1 MDKDM
6 QENEEK
12 SGVAS
17 RFICTANHGF
27 APYAQEE
34 LRRLFGSVKSTVL
47 IPGEVLLVTLS
58 EETTAVVERIQAQAP
73 MFLRHLFP
81 VQFQEESGSLD
92 TVLTRLAAFVMNRSE
107 LQGQI
112 LSVQVRKSTDSQWE
126 DSTGAL
132 KQAITDKLAEA
143 PLDFAVRGADYVL
156 SVFAGQQFWYA
167 GISRPDDNL
176 SDWNGGA
183 VRFQKEEGQVSRAKF
198 KLLEAEA
205 AFGIDFTAFRKAL
218 DIGAAPGG
226 WTSFLLERG
235 LEVTAVDPA
244 RMDPS
249 VLQSPRLTFL
259 RKNAGEVKFRDSEFD
274 VLVCDMSWSPKQMAK
289 LVTGLLY
296 SLASGGTAIVTVKLM
311 HKKPLAL
318 IQDVISSFEQAGMQ
332 VQHAKQ
338 LFHNRDEIT
347 LYMIKYT

>member
-1 MDKDM
+1 MDEHFRGNDE
-6 QENEEK
+6 QPTVN
-12 SGVAS
+12 S

-47 IPGEVLLVTLS
+47 VAGEVLLVTLPD
-58 EETTAVVERIQAQAP
+58 ETISAVDQIKAHAP

-81 VQFQEESGSLD
+81 VQFQEEGSSVEAALS
-92 TVLTRLAAFVMNRSE
+92 RLASFVMNRSE

-112 LSVQVRKSTDSQWE
+112 LSVQVRKTNDSHWE
-126 DSTGAL
+126 ESAGAL
-132 KQAITDKLAEA
+132 KQAIMDKLADA
-143 PLDFAVRGADYVL
+143 AFDFAVRGADFVL
-156 SVFAGQQFWYA
+156 SLFVAKDFWYA
-167 GISRPDDNL
+167 GISRADDNL
-176 SDWNGGA
+176 SDWSGGA

-205 AFGIDFTAFRKAL
+205 AFGIDFTVFRKAL

-235 LEVTAVDPA
+235 LQVTAVDPA
-244 RMDPS
+244 RMDSS

-296 SLASGGTAIVTVKLM
+296 SLARGGSAIVTVKLM

-332 VQHAKQ
+332 VQQAKQ

-347 LYMIKYT
+347 LYMIKYS